1 MCFVRVS
8 FCVKNLLSVLLAT
21 VHLRQGWIYN
31 DDKMSLTVSLS
42 LLFNMKES
50 QVPIVVL
57 LPVVS
62 LCVHLFALM
71 LRYQLLTTAGWLD
84 G

>member
-31 DDKMSLTVSLS
+31 DDKMSLTVSLVQHERVPGTYS
-42 LLFNMKES
+42 SVITSSQSVCTFVCFN
-50 QVPIVVL
+50 VT
-57 LPVVS
+57 VS
-62 LCVHLFALM
+62 V
-71 LRYQLLTTAGWLD
+71 T
-84 G
+84 